1 MAVRVA
7 DVSHCGGISSLA
19 PNLWA
24 KTPTRLVG
32 WKGAKPIYV
41 AVALKGGIL
50 HSDPV
55 RWKPGEKH
63 DGRSILRILRM
74 HAKIA

>member
-1 MAVRVA
+1 
-7 DVSHCGGISSLA
+7 LA

-32 WKGAKPIYV
+32 WKGAKLTYV

-55 RWKPGEKH
+55 R
-63 DGRSILRILRM
+63 
-74 HAKIA
+74 

>member
-55 RWKPGEKH
+55 R
-63 DGRSILRILRM
+63 
-74 HAKIA
+74 